1 MSIFCDTS
9 VLVAGCVR
17 LHPHFS
23 RARPIL
29 EAAFAKKGEFLIS
42 SHSLAEIYSVLTN
55 LPLQPKIMP
64 TEAKLI
70 IETNILPCFRRVSVT
85 AKMYEKAILL
95 CAEQGRVG
103 GIVYDALLLEC
114 ARSAAADRIYTF
126 NTRDFQRLA
135 PDLASRIS
143 AP

>member
-1 MSIFCDTS
+1 MRIFCDTS

-17 LHPHFS
+17 LHPHFN
-23 RARPIL
+23 RARPVL

-70 IETNILPCFRRVSVT
+70 IETNILPSFRRVAVT
-85 AKMYEKAILL
+85 TKMYEKVIRL
-95 CAEQGRVG
+95 CAEQGWAG
-103 GIVYDALLLEC
+103 GVVYDALLLEC

-126 NTRDFQRLA
+126 NTRDFLRLA
-135 PDLASRIS
+135 PDLAARIS